1 MDKIEQIRAFCA
13 AAELSNFRSAAMRLG
28 MSPQGI
34 TRAVKELETTF
45 GEALFHRNTRQVQIT
60 EFGQRL
66 FERARDTL
74 GQVDDL
80 LQLRADDNQAEISG
94 TVRITAPGA
103 LGRRWMMR
111 TLSKVSIVHPKL
123 AIDLR
128 LNEQLADV
136 VAERVDVGVRIG
148 HLDNPN
154 FVARTVG
161 RVPFHVVATPARVRK
176 SGKPSGLA
184 DLRDMPVTALVNV
197 NTGRAWPW
205 VFENNQQF
213 HPAAPTFV
221 TDDPESECEAVLGG
235 LGFGQLPGY
244 LALPYIRQGK
254 LIPVLEKF
262 APPPWDVSVF
272 RPNRT
277 PTPARVRLVFDTLVE
292 ALTDKQAFPMH

>member
-1 MDKIEQIRAFCA
+1 
-13 AAELSNFRSAAMRLG
+13 MRLG

-34 TRAVKELETTF
+34 TRAVKELEAAF

-80 LQLRADDNQAEISG
+80 LQLRADDRQAEISG

-111 TLSKVSIVHPKL
+111 TLSKLSAAHPQL

-154 FVARTVG
+154 FVARKVSS
-161 RVPFHVVATPARVRK
+161 VPFFIVGTPARVRK
-176 SGKPSGLA
+176 SGKLFDID
-184 DLRDMPVTALVNV
+184 DLRDLPVTALINV
-197 NTGRAWPW
+197 NTGRTWPW
-205 VFENNQQF
+205 VFANNQQF
-213 HPAAPTFV
+213 HPAAPVFV

-254 LIPVLEKF
+254 LVPVLERF
-262 APPPWDVSVF
+262 APPPWEVNVF
-272 RPNRT
+272 RPNRS
-277 PTPARVRLVFDTLVE
+277 PTPARVRLVFDSLIE
-292 ALTDKQAFPMH
+292 ALSDKQAFPSD